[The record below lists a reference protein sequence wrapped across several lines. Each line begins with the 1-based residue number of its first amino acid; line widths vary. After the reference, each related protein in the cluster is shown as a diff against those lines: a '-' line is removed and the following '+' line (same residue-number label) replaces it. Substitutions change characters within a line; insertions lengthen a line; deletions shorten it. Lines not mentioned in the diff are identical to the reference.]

1 VWAACGLRP
10 LVLQRSPPLVSVS
23 WGGGAAARAVA
34 GRGPV
39 GKHRS
44 NYFIMMNAHMMPPTL
59 ADD

>member
-1 VWAACGLRP
+1 MWAACGLRP
-10 LVLQRSPPLVSVS
+10 LVLQRSPPGLRVLG
-23 WGGGAAARAVA
+23 GGGAAARAVA

>member
-1 VWAACGLRP
+1 MWAACGLRP
-10 LVLQRSPPLVSVS
+10 LVLQRSPPGLRVL
-23 WGGGAAARAVA
+23 GAAARAVA